1 MTFLGQYP
9 IILVLIMRTEREKV
23 MYVYFL
29 KSLKDNSLIDDK
41 KFERIV
47 DAITHRD
54 EINMIYEAWIDYKW
68 VETK

>member
-1 MTFLGQYP
+1 
-9 IILVLIMRTEREKV
+9 MRTEREKV

-41 KFERIV
+41 KFAKIT
-47 DAITHRD
+47 DAIIHRD
-54 EINMIYEAWIDYKW
+54 EINMIYESWIDYKW

>member
-1 MTFLGQYP
+1 
-9 IILVLIMRTEREKV
+9 

-41 KFERIV
+41 KFAKIT
-47 DAITHRD
+47 DAIIHRD
-54 EINMIYEAWIDYKW
+54 EINMIYESWIDYKW